1 MKDEDRRQQ
10 RVIST
15 VDSPSGRPQAQKPAR
30 PVRNGCDLIVGKILL
45 SILGGAVGGYI
56 ASFQPHGDD
65 IIPLS
70 LVVGVL
76 VGILFGAVLFSNIWA
91 YATRAL
97 FKSKTDDSQ
106 EPKEKP

>member
-1 MKDEDRRQQ
+1 MSDDDRRQQ
-10 RVIST
+10 RVTSS
-15 VDSPSGRPQAQKPAR
+15 VDSPSERSQVQKPTR

-56 ASFQPHGDD
+56 ASFKPHGDD
-65 IIPLS
+65 IIPLP

-76 VGILFGAVLFSNIWA
+76 VGILLGAVIFSNIWA

-97 FKSKTDDSQ
+97 FKSQPDDSQ